1 MRATSGAKKLL
12 FSAMI
17 LCVGSIP
24 GISQAGVLD
33 LTTSGSDGTVNGAY
47 FTTSDEHST
56 GTGVIQSF
64 AQIGGAN
71 LEVVQGY
78 NTTANGILNNG
89 APDNF
94 NHTITLGSIPT
105 VLIGDIYYREFGLDI
120 NQSGTEPAYFSLDE
134 IQLFVGGSANPSVTD
149 FVGGILNVAGL
160 GYSLVY
166 QLDAGVDS
174 WILLDYRNNEGSGS
188 GDMYFYVPTSV
199 FGTADASA
207 NVLLYSKFGATSPWV
222 NNDGFEEWFLNCE
235 PGAVCTPNKTI
246 PVPATL
252 ALLGLGALGLG
263 LSRRRKQ
270 A

>member
-17 LCVGSIP
+17 LSLGSIS

-33 LTTSGSDGTVNGAY
+33 LTTPGSDGTVNGAY

-64 AQIGGAN
+64 AEIGGAN
-71 LEVVQGY
+71 LTTVQGY
-78 NTTANGILNNG
+78 NTTVNGIFDNG
-89 APDNF
+89 SADNF
-94 NHTITLGSIPT
+94 NHAITLGSVPT
-105 VLIGDIYYREFGLDI
+105 VLIDGVYYREFGLDI
-120 NQSGTEPAYFSLDE
+120 NQAGTEPAYFSLDE

-149 FVGGILNVAGL
+149 FAGGILNVAGL

-188 GDMYFYVPTSV
+188 GDMYFYVPNEM
-199 FGTADASA
+199 FGGALASA

-235 PGAVCTPNKTI
+235 VGTVCTPDNNV

-263 LSRRRKQ
+263 LSRRRKL